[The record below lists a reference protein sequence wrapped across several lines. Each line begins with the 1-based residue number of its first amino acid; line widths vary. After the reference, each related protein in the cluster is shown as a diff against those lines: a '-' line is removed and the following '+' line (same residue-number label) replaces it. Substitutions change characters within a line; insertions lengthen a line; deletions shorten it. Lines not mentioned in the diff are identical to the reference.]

1 MTRRVE
7 RDLELSSLWDE
18 RLGITMPTILLDSK
32 RPWLALRTGL
42 SSLAAVVLKSM
53 LLVDAL

>member
-7 RDLELSSLWDE
+7 RDLELSSLWE
-18 RLGITMPTILLDSK
+18 VRLGVTILVMLLDSK
-32 RPWLALRTGL
+32 RPGLTLGPGL